1 MTDMEHLRIIVMQR
15 TIAPVTSSRL
25 FQSTKSASKPTSTF
39 KDVPLS
45 NEAQARQPAS
55 LKASGAAL
63 ATDGSGKT
71 IDIISLS
78 TGRPHPR
85 YYPFESVDFAFT
97 TVTTPPSGNEQTAK
111 VAGNVRTARY
121 DIAEQNAAIDLS
133 VALSYGYSAG
143 SEQLIK
149 FLTEHIE
156 AVHDPPYSDWDCA
169 LTVGS
174 TSALDLAIRTLSEP
188 GDSVLVEEYTY
199 SGMIECL
206 KPLNRK
212 IVAVPMDQGGLCPDA
227 LDTLLMHWDTTLPKP
242 RLLYTI
248 PTGQNPTGITQNM
261 ERRRQIHKVAEKHNL
276 LVLEDDPYGYLRF
289 TEDKLPSYLSLDTSG
304 RVLRFD
310 STSKTLSPGLRCAWM
325 TGQTSLIQR
334 FLHLHDVSIVSPSG
348 VSQLMMYKLL
358 GEVWG
363 HEGFSSWLRYLR
375 AQYRDRMLIMAKA
388 CETYLPEHLCSWDL
402 PEAGMFFWLKIH
414 WDEHAMARSSEE
426 DISNII
432 LAIEDQLYNAAL
444 EQGVLCC
451 KGSFFN
457 ARDVQSDLYVRLTF
471 VTASKSEIVEAIQR
485 FAKAVKL
492 VFDQS

>member
-1 MTDMEHLRIIVMQR
+1 MTRFGENNKTTGIKYGLVVRTYYKSAHVVGTIKVPVNALDKMTDTEHLKITVMQR
-15 TIAPVTSSRL
+15 MIAP
-25 FQSTKSASKPTSTF
+25 STKSASKPTSTF

-45 NEAQARQPAS
+45 NEAHARQPAS

-63 ATDGSGKT
+63 ATDKSGKA

-97 TVTTPPSGNEQTAK
+97 TVNSSSSGNEPSAK
-111 VAGNVRTARY
+111 TFGKTRTARY

-149 FLTEHIE
+149 VLTEHIE
-156 AVHDPPYSDWDCA
+156 AVHDPPYSDWNCA

-188 GDSVLVEEYTY
+188 RDGVLVEEYTY
-199 SGMIECL
+199 SGMIEFL
-206 KPLNRK
+206 QPLNRK
-212 IVAVPMDQGGLCPDA
+212 IVAVPMNQGGSCPDA

-261 ERRRQIHKVAEKHNL
+261 ERRRQIYKVAEKHNL

-310 STSKTLSPGLRCAWM
+310 STSKTLSPGLRCA
-325 TGQTSLIQR
+325 
-334 FLHLHDVSIVSPSG
+334 
-348 VSQLMMYKLL
+348 
-358 GEVWG
+358 
-363 HEGFSSWLRYLR
+363 
-375 AQYRDRMLIMAKA
+375 
-388 CETYLPEHLCSWDL
+388 
-402 PEAGMFFWLKIH
+402 
-414 WDEHAMARSSEE
+414 
-426 DISNII
+426 
-432 LAIEDQLYNAAL
+432 
-444 EQGVLCC
+444 
-451 KGSFFN
+451 
-457 ARDVQSDLYVRLTF
+457 
-471 VTASKSEIVEAIQR
+471 
-485 FAKAVKL
+485 
-492 VFDQS
+492 